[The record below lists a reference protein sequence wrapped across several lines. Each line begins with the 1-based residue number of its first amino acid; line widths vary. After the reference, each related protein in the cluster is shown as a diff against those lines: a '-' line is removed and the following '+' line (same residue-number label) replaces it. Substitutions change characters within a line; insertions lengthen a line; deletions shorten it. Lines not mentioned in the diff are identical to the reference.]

1 MAERRSTSPWAIDP
15 ISWVTTSG
23 MPLTA
28 TLVLVTYGLVAIL
41 TEGANTTPG
50 AWLQGA
56 ALGILAAVGVVIHL
70 RSRPP
75 RGMLTPVV
83 VAALSPLM
91 IAGVLLSA
99 LGYRGETF
107 ALTLWWAPLAVSL
120 LLIAAAPYLRSF
132 AIIAL
137 GVVQIASTSVITVA
151 LVVPDDDRWPAL
163 TSVIIAITPIVAGT
177 TTSAVLSRSIVRRLL
192 QWSERPLPMPS
203 MAPDGIDDQALAHS
217 VDGEVSEQLSSA
229 IAFLRGVADRG
240 AVDETDMQRAR
251 ALALDL
257 RHTLLA
263 EATATWLE
271 RVVRGHPVELDDP
284 DRLADRL
291 TVAQRTALRAMLDA
305 LMAHPESGFVS
316 ARIALRASDDHE
328 VAVAMRISTTLPE
341 GRRVTFL
348 APYYVSLSAAVRD
361 IRWRDGADLEV
372 SFAAPAE
379 TTTGRAPLVQRTPR
393 ATPAHRSEPGES

>member
-1 MAERRSTSPWAIDP
+1 MASRRSTSPWSVDP

-23 MPLTA
+23 MPVTA
-28 TLVLVTYGLVAIL
+28 TLVLAVYGALAIASERAP
-41 TEGANTTPG
+41 TVMGWA
-50 AWLQGA
+50 LQWA
-56 ALGILAAVGVVIHL
+56 ALGVLVTAGVLIHA

-75 RGMLTPVV
+75 RGLLSPLV

-91 IAGVLLSA
+91 VGGVLLSA
-99 LGYRGETF
+99 LGYRGDAF
-107 ALTLWWAPLAVSL
+107 ALTLWWAPLAISL

-132 AIIAL
+132 AIMTL
-137 GVVQIASTSVITVA
+137 GVVQLASTAVITLA
-151 LVVPDDDRWPAL
+151 LVVPDNPTWPAL
-163 TSVIIAITPIVAGT
+163 TTVVIAITPIVAGT
-177 TTSAVLSRSIVRRLL
+177 TTSAVLSRSIVRRLM
-192 QWSERPLPMPS
+192 QWSERPLPRPT
-203 MAPDGIDDQALAHS
+203 AGVAGIDDRALAHS
-217 VDGEVSEQLSSA
+217 VDSEVSEQLASA
-229 IAFLRGVADRG
+229 VAFLRGVAERG
-240 AVDETDMQRAR
+240 SVDEADIQRSR

-316 ARIALRASDDHE
+316 ARIALRASDDLH

-372 SFAAPAE
+372 AFEAAAE
-379 TTTGRAPLVQRTPR
+379 TPTGRTPLVQRTPR
-393 ATPAHRSEPGES
+393 ATPAHRDEPGES

>member
-1 MAERRSTSPWAIDP
+1 MAERASTSPWAIDP

-28 TLVLVTYGLVAIL
+28 TLILVTSAGPTIAAEGADTLQALTLQLVAL
-41 TEGANTTPG
+41 
-50 AWLQGA
+50 
-56 ALGILAAVGVVIHL
+56 ALLIGVGLLIHV

-75 RGMLTPVV
+75 RGMLSPVV
-83 VAALSPLM
+83 VAAMTPLM
-91 IAGVLLSA
+91 IGGVLLSA

-120 LLIAAAPYLRSF
+120 LLIAAAPYLRSL
-132 AIIAL
+132 AIL
-137 GVVQIASTSVITVA
+137 GLGGVQIVSTAVITLA
-151 LVVPDDDRWPAL
+151 LVVPDDGRWPAL
-163 TSVIIAITPIVAGT
+163 TSVIITVTPIVAGT

-203 MAPDGIDDQALAHS
+203 AGPAGIDDRALVHA

-229 IAFLRGVADRG
+229 IAFLRGVAERG

-393 ATPAHRSEPGES
+393 AAPAHRSEPGES